1 MDVLVAFENS
11 LSRDFAENHLARFDP
26 QMTII
31 TAGSLEQ
38 ALMLANRADRLG
50 VVALDLQMPDMEGL
64 QGLRRFRRDCRHR
77 IPVAV
82 MDAQPKAVSVAD
94 LVAAGGAGFLPYS
107 LTADAFLGALRLI
120 MAGERYVPVEMA
132 VGGAGTTIDLTRRE
146 HDVLAGLRAGMSNR
160 EIAALL
166 ALSEVTVKHHI
177 KSLRGKLGARN
188 RLHAVCR
195 ANEMQIQ

>member
-11 LSRDFAENHLARFDP
+11 FSRDFAKNHLTRFDP

-50 VVALDLQMPDMEGL
+50 VAALDRQMPDMEGL

-120 MAGERYVPVEMA
+120 ITGERYVPVEMA
-132 VGGAGTTIDLTRRE
+132 VGGAGHSIDLTRRE

-166 ALSEVTVKHHI
+166 VLSEVTVKHHI

-195 ANEMQIQ
+195 ANELQIQ

>member
-11 LSRDFAENHLARFDP
+11 FSRDFAENHLTRFDP

-50 VVALDLQMPDMEGL
+50 VAALDLQMPDMEGL

-107 LTADAFLGALRLI
+107 LTANAFLGALRLI
-120 MAGERYVPVEMA
+120 IAGERYVPVEMA
-132 VGGAGTTIDLTRRE
+132 VGGVGPSIDLTRRE

-166 ALSEVTVKHHI
+166 VLSEVTVKHHI
-177 KSLRGKLGARN
+177 KSLRGKIGARN

-195 ANEMQIQ
+195 ANELQIQ